1 MHDEVSQGAAHC
13 AMTPAVMRRLGS
25 RDPGAMCE
33 IASAL
38 GVWKEGDPVAE
49 APFRAADELEKVF
62 ASIGMPTNLSQLNIP
77 RSSAEKI
84 LSASLKNFNADPKQ
98 EFVKEKEL
106 LGEVL
111 AATW

>member
-1 MHDEVSQGAAHC
+1 MC
-13 AMTPAVMRRLGS
+13 A
-25 RDPGAMCE
+25 
-33 IASAL
+33 IAKAL
-38 GVWKEGDPVAE
+38 GVWKDGDPVKD

-62 ASIGMPTNLSQLNIP
+62 ASIGMPTSLSQLDIP

-98 EFVKEKEL
+98 EFVREKDL